1 MPQEITID
9 CLKTK
14 TNKFLFTL
22 NWTRLQFSDLN
33 NNFLYFEI
41 SFVFKRGIFNS
52 KSLLKKG
59 YCQSFLTY

>member
-9 CLKTK
+9 SLKTK
-14 TNKFLFTL
+14 TNKFLFTFH
-22 NWTRLQFSDLN
+22 WTRLQL
-33 NNFLYFEI
+33 FEI

-59 YCQSFLTY
+59 IANPS

>member
-14 TNKFLFTL
+14 TNKFLFTF
-22 NWTRLQFSDLN
+22 NWTRLQFSDL

-59 YCQSFLTY
+59 IANPP